1 MESKNEMDKIRSRV
15 TFQVPQCVLYDG
27 SVRKTLGIINESSL
41 LVCVVSVLTH
51 SSVTL
56 NIPTIVIQGPIWK
69 PYLGASWDKE
79 LHLNRDNFIVFYKE
93 LSCRDLLNTGCG
105 SCSDQVCFDFSVDS
119 VFQQVL
125 KMINWIEF
133 RLMLLLKNNIDHP
146 NSIVL
151 VHFNDS

>member
-1 MESKNEMDKIRSRV
+1 MGKIRSRV

-69 PYLGASWDKE
+69 PYLAASWDKY
-79 LHLNRDNFIVFYKE
+79 LHPNRDNFSVFYKD
-93 LSCRDLLNTGCG
+93 LPCPDLLNTGCAP
-105 SCSDQVCFDFSVDS
+105 CSGQVCFVFLVDL

-125 KMINWIEF
+125 KMVN
-133 RLMLLLKNNIDHP
+133 
-146 NSIVL
+146 
-151 VHFNDS
+151 